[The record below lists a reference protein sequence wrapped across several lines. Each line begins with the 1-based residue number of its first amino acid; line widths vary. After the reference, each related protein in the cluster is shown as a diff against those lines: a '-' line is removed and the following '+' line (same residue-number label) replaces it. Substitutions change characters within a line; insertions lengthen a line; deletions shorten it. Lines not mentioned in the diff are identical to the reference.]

1 MIIYAILFKQFLL
14 TQGMDE
20 PKKPDTPEHQVLPFW
35 RQGWTDLDR
44 IFDNMKRDFERSF
57 SALPVLAIPP
67 MTVSSLTC
75 DIADEGDRYVVNA
88 DMPGISKEE
97 VKLDV
102 SDNTLEISAEHR
114 EHEEEKKK
122 NYVRKE
128 RKYLSYHRTL
138 PLPEKVDSS
147 KAKAKLNNGILT
159 IEIPKLSPTP
169 KPKTT
174 QVQVQ

>member
-1 MIIYAILFKQFLL
+1 
-14 TQGMDE
+14 MDK
-20 PKKPDTPEHQVLPFW
+20 PKKIDTSEHQVVPFW
-35 RQGWTDLDR
+35 RHGLTDLDR
-44 IFDNMKRDFERSF
+44 VFDNMRRDFERSF
-57 SALPVLAIPP
+57 STMPFLAIPP
-67 MTVSSLTC
+67 MTVSSLSC
-75 DIADEGDRYVVNA
+75 DVVDEGDRYVINT
-88 DMPGISKEE
+88 DMPGISKDE

-102 SDNTLEISAEHR
+102 SDGTVEISAEHK

-147 KAKAKLNNGILT
+147 KTKARLNNGILT
-159 IEIPKLSPTP
+159 IEIPKTNPTP

-174 QVQVQ
+174 TVQVQ

>member
-1 MIIYAILFKQFLL
+1 
-14 TQGMDE
+14 MDKA
-20 PKKPDTPEHQVLPFW
+20 KKPDASEHQITPFW

-57 SALPVLAIPP
+57 STLPVLTIPP
-67 MTVSSLTC
+67 IHISSPSC

-88 DMPGISKEE
+88 DMPGISKED

-102 SDNTLEISAEHR
+102 SDNTLEISAEHK

-128 RKYLSYHRTL
+128 RRYLSYHRTL
-138 PLPEKVDSS
+138 PLPEKVDST
-147 KAKAKLNNGILT
+147 KTKAKLNNGILT
-159 IEIPKLSPTP
+159 IEIPKLNPTP

>member
-1 MIIYAILFKQFLL
+1 
-14 TQGMDE
+14 MDKA
-20 PKKPDTPEHQVLPFW
+20 KKPDISEHQVIPFW
-35 RQGWTDLDR
+35 RQGLTDLDR
-44 IFDNMKRDFERSF
+44 IFDNMRRDFERSF
-57 SALPVLAIPP
+57 SSLPVLAIPP
-67 MTVSSLTC
+67 LVVSTLSC
-75 DIADEGDRYVVNA
+75 DVADEGDRYVINA
-88 DMPGISKEE
+88 DMPGVSKEE
-97 VKLDV
+97 IKLDV
-102 SDNTLEISAEHR
+102 SDSTLEISAEHKER
-114 EHEEEKKK
+114 EEEKKK

-159 IEIPKLSPTP
+159 IEVPKLNPTP

>member
-1 MIIYAILFKQFLL
+1 
-14 TQGMDE
+14 MDK
-20 PKKPDTPEHQVLPFW
+20 PKKPDTPEHPMVPFW

-44 IFDNMKRDFERSF
+44 IFDNMRRDFERSF
-57 SALPVLAIPP
+57 SALPLLAMQP
-67 MTVSSLTC
+67 TVSSLSC
-75 DIADEGDRYVVNA
+75 DIADEGDRFVVSA
-88 DMPGISKEE
+88 DMPGVSKEE

-102 SDNTLEISAEHR
+102 SDSTIEISAEHKER
-114 EHEEEKKK
+114 EEEKKK

-138 PLPEKVDSS
+138 SLPEKVDSS
-147 KAKAKLNNGILT
+147 KAKARLNNGILT
-159 IEIPKLSPTP
+159 IEIPKLNPTP